1 MSYVLSTINV
11 FRLTIYTFFEII
23 AAIVVAVYGFFTFGK
38 STSLKWVRYYCFINA
53 VLDSL
58 AITLAMNGVNNM
70 FVVYLLIWAETYV
83 LFKYFREISN
93 RVGKMPGLISYI
105 ILYSIFLSIN
115 LAFENY
121 QNFNPYSL
129 ILESILVFTCCIIF
143 FYEQAKAPQDPF
155 FFHIPDF
162 WFASAF
168 LVYYGSIWLILIGA
182 QYFLIDYN
190 QFVYIWDIQN
200 VISVIKNVGIMV
212 GLYHARKI

>member
-1 MSYVLSTINV
+1 
-11 FRLTIYTFFEII
+11 
-23 AAIVVAVYGFFTFGK
+23 VVAVYAFVTIENT
-38 STSLKWVRYYCFINA
+38 SSLKWVRYYCFINA
-53 VLDSL
+53 ILDSL
-58 AITLAMNGVNNM
+58 AISLAMNGVNNM
-70 FVVYLLIWAETYV
+70 IVVYLLIWAEMYV

-93 RVGKMPGLISYI
+93 RIGRMPELISYI
-105 ILYSIFLSIN
+105 LLYVIFFSIN
-115 LAFENY
+115 LTFENY

-129 ILESILVFTCCIIF
+129 ILESILVFACCNIF
-143 FYEQAKAPQDPF
+143 FYEQAKAPKDPF

-182 QYFLIDYN
+182 QYFLVDYK

-200 VISVIKNVGIMV
+200 VISVIKNIGIMV